1 MDLKYRDGGLF
12 SMADF
17 IAHRLIKP
25 DTVERRLYQEVIVA
39 QIEEK
44 GNTLVVA
51 PTALGK
57 TVIAALLAA
66 RMLEKNPDKKVLI
79 LAPTKPLAVQHQTRM
94 REFLKILPES
104 VSVLTGTLSPEKRA
118 EIWNESTIISATPQ
132 TIENDILTGKLN
144 LNEVQLVIFDEAHRA
159 VKEYA
164 YVFLA
169 QKYMQ
174 SPSNKKRILAL
185 TASPGSTEEEVQDI
199 CKNMYIQHIVVKT
212 LEDADV
218 KPYLNDIN
226 VEWIKVKLPSEFHD
240 IKHEFQVFL
249 HEQLN
254 FFKKLGYARNMH
266 AEYIRRQDLLELQ
279 VRLRQDMIQ
288 YGTTKP
294 QLYQA
299 VSKAAAVLKV
309 THAITL
315 LESQGISA
323 LYSYLE
329 KMKLNSKQAGS
340 PKAAKLIAEH
350 PAMVKALQLTQK
362 MMDNET
368 EHPKM
373 RELVHLLQKQF
384 AENPESRVLVFNHYR
399 DSVAN
404 VTDKLNKHKGISAAR
419 FIGQANKSDTDK
431 GLSQKEQIELL
442 DEFREGKYNVLVAS
456 SVAEEGLDIP
466 SVDLVVFYEPVP
478 SEIRLIQ
485 RRGRT
490 GRKSAGKVVILMAE
504 KTMDEAMYWSSKRK
518 EKNMHDTLRRLSST
532 TNSMPELSKKPFA
545 PTGDEKQSTLG
556 IFQSPPEKIYVF
568 ADTREQAS
576 SVMRELSFFHD
587 VEVHAKVLQIGDFV
601 VGPDVVI
608 ERKTIEDFL
617 QSLIDGRLLGQLMNM
632 SQAYAR
638 PVLLLEGNPEDL
650 FTLRNIHENAVIGMM
665 SSIAVTYRIPILF
678 TKDAK
683 ESAKFIYSIAKRE
696 QQGKDREIRL
706 RMGRKGLSLY
716 EQQKFI
722 VEGLPNIGPSAA
734 QDLLKHFGTIQDLVN
749 ADEKELQKVAN
760 IGPKKAQG
768 LLKVLRSKFDPQTK
782 HTKMK
787 AVELLEQLDNPEVEP
802 VEESEEEKKADDTSD
817 LAFD

>member
-1 MDLKYRDGGLF
+1 MTEYISHKLLK
-12 SMADF
+12 
-17 IAHRLIKP
+17 P
-25 DTVERRLYQEVIVA
+25 NTVERRLYQEVIVA

-57 TVIAALLAA
+57 TVVAALLSA
-66 RMLEKNPDKKVLI
+66 RMLEKHPEKKILF

-104 VSVLTGTLSPEKRA
+104 VSVLTGALSPEKRA
-118 EIWNESTIISATPQ
+118 EIWNESTIIAATPQ
-132 TIENDILTGKLN
+132 TIENDILTGKMN
-144 LNEVQLVIFDEAHRA
+144 LNDVQLVIFDEAHRA

-174 SPSNKKRILAL
+174 AHTAHKHILAL

-199 CKNMYIQHIVVKT
+199 CKNLYIQNIVVKT

-218 KPYLNDIN
+218 KPYLNDIH
-226 VEWIKVKLPSEFHD
+226 VEWRKVKLPNEFHD
-240 IKHEFQVFL
+240 IKHQFQLFL

-254 FFKKLGYARNMH
+254 FFKKIGYARNMH
-266 AEYIRRQDLLELQ
+266 ASYIRRQDLLELQ
-279 VRLRQDMIQ
+279 VRLRQDMMQ
-288 YGTTKP
+288 YGPTKP

-315 LESQGISA
+315 LESQGIHA
-323 LYSYLE
+323 LHTYLD
-329 KMKLNSKQAGS
+329 KMKHASKQTGS

-350 PAMVKALQLTQK
+350 PAIIQALKLTQA
-362 MMDNET
+362 MTANST

-373 RELVHLLQKQF
+373 KELATILTEQF
-384 AENPESRVLVFNHYR
+384 ATTPESRVLVFNHYR
-399 DSVAN
+399 ESVST
-404 VTDKLNKHKGISAAR
+404 VTDMLNQQEGIRAAR

-431 GLSQKEQIELL
+431 GLSQKEQIALL
-442 DEFREGKYNVLVAS
+442 EDFGKGKYNVLVAS

-490 GRKSAGKVVILMAE
+490 GRKNAGKVIILMAE
-504 KTMDEAMYWSSKRK
+504 KTMDEAMYYASKRK
-518 EKNMHDTLRRLSST
+518 EKNMHETLRRLSSIPSAVHT
-532 TNSMPELSKKPFA
+532 TPSASAHASHAQN
-545 PTGDEKQSTLG
+545 TDGKQSTLG
-556 IFQSPPEKIYVF
+556 VFGSAPEKIYVF

-576 SVMRELSFFHD
+576 PVMRELSFYPD
-587 VEVHAKVLQIGDFV
+587 VNVQTKVLEVGDFV

-617 QSLIDGRLLGQLMNM
+617 QSLIDGRLMGQLVNM

-638 PVLLLEGNPEDL
+638 PVVLLEGNPADL
-650 FTLRNIHENAVIGMM
+650 FTLRNVHENAIIGMM
-665 SSIAVTYRIPILF
+665 STIAVSYRIPILF

-683 ESAKFIYSIAKRE
+683 ESAKFVYSIAKKE
-696 QQGKDREIRL
+696 QLGKTSEIRL
-706 RMGRKGLSLY
+706 RMGRKGLALH
-716 EQQKFI
+716 EQQRFL
-722 VEGLPNIGPSAA
+722 VEGLPNIGPGAA
-734 QDLLKHFGTIQDLVN
+734 LELLKHFGTIQNIMN
-749 ADEKELQKVAN
+749 ADAKELQEVAN
-760 IGPKKAQG
+760 IGPKKASA
-768 LLKVLRSKFDPQTK
+768 LHKVIRSKYDPQTK
-782 HTKMK
+782 HVQMD
-787 AVELLEQLDNPEVEP
+787 AQELVEALEDPTL
-802 VEESEEEKKADDTSD
+802 EEEKTLTPPSLKKEDAEDV
-817 LAFD
+817 AFD